1 MIDIGRA
8 FLFLLLLSSDNNT
21 LLINAVPLLQTF
33 RFTCYAIENWIP
45 AVNAL
50 KSQD

>member
-8 FLFLLLLSSDNNT
+8 LLFLILLSSDNKYCRST
-21 LLINAVPLLQTF
+21 PLLQTF